1 MLNYYR
7 LNLDITFTHDE
18 DSYLAFALTPGVG
31 PIKFNNL
38 IKSFGS
44 VTKAYTA
51 NANELLPILGPA
63 TTNEYITFRHT
74 YHPEIIISQ
83 YAQRQITLIPR
94 SHPQFPK
101 LLLEIADPP
110 ICLFALHQDCKPILN
125 DDCLYFS
132 IVGSRKYTAYG
143 KATTFQIASDL
154 AIAGVTIVSG
164 LAIGIDAFA
173 HEATIS
179 NKGTTIAVLG
189 CGVEVS
195 YPPQN
200 HALRQRIIDSGNCII
215 SEYPPNMQPTRG
227 SFVSRNRIIS
237 GMSRGVLIVE
247 GSDKSGSLITATC
260 AANQG
265 RDVFAV
271 PGQIS
276 AESSQA
282 PLILLKQGAKL
293 TTSSSDILT
302 EYQIQKLTT
311 KKPISYDNFN
321 PQETQVLNCLI
332 NGSLY
337 IDEIALTLKWTVA
350 QVMSVLTILE
360 IGGSV
365 EKDQNGKYA
374 LV

>member
-1 MLNYYR
+1 M
-7 LNLDITFTHDE
+7 DINFTHDE
-18 DSYLAFALTPGVG
+18 DCYLAFALTPGIG

-38 IKSFGS
+38 IKFFGS
-44 VTKAYTA
+44 AKSAYRA
-51 NANELLPILGPA
+51 NADKLLPILGPT
-63 TTNEYITFRHT
+63 TTNEFINLRHS
-74 YHPEIIISQ
+74 YQPEAIIKA
-83 YAQRQITLIPR
+83 YAQQQTSIIPR

-101 LLLEIADPP
+101 LLLEITDAP
-110 ICLFALHQDCKPILN
+110 ICLFALQKDCKPILN
-125 DDCLYFS
+125 DDRLYFS
-132 IVGSRKYTAYG
+132 IVGSRKYTSYG
-143 KATTFQIASDL
+143 KATTLQIASDL

-173 HEATIS
+173 HEATIA

-189 CGVEVS
+189 CGVNVS

-200 HALRQRIIDSGNCII
+200 HYLRQKIIDSGNCII
-215 SEYPPNMQPTRG
+215 SEYPLGMQPTRG

-237 GMSRGVLIVE
+237 GMSRGVLIIE

-271 PGQIS
+271 PGQIT

-293 TTSSSDILT
+293 TTSSADILT
-302 EYQIQKLTT
+302 EYQIQKLAT
-311 KKPISYDNFN
+311 KKSVSYDKFN
-321 PQETQVLNCLI
+321 NQERQVLNCLI
-332 NGSLY
+332 NGALY
-337 IDEIALTLKWTVA
+337 VDELALTLNWTVA
-350 QVMSVLTILE
+350 QIMSVLTILE
-360 IGGSV
+360 IGGAL
-365 EKDQNGKYA
+365 EKDQNGRYA